1 MAIPFKIRLLLW
13 KDRFFDKKAE
23 YMEPAKARSYSNEY
37 FQKVIDKIDFAPIEM
52 KTVEDVNIPMRD
64 SHKIKARIYKPSL
77 TPNLPVIVYYHGGGF
92 VLYDIESHD
101 RVCRRLAD
109 NNNAIVIS
117 IDYRLAPEHKFPIPV
132 YDCYDS
138 LLWVSSNIKTFGGNI
153 DRISVAGDSA
163 GGNLATV
170 CCIIARDQDGP
181 KIHSQILIY
190 PTVDGTFQ
198 FASIERNGKGYLL
211 TKDRMAWFVDQYAV
225 DENDKSD
232 PLFSPIYQED
242 LVGLPPAFVF
252 TAEYDPLHDEGAAY
266 AQKLKDAGVH
276 TKYKMYEGMVHGF
289 INMPKLAKPCFTAH
303 ADIKA
308 FLHEIDNLV
317 KNGI

>member
-1 MAIPFKIRLLLW
+1 MAIPLIIRLLLW

-23 YMEPAKARSYSNEY
+23 HMEPAKARIYSNTY
-37 FQKVIDKIDFAPIEM
+37 MQRVINKIDYPPIEM
-52 KTVEDVNIPMRD
+52 NTVRDIMIPMRD
-64 SHKIKARIYKPSL
+64 GHEIKARIYKA
-77 TPNLPVIVYYHGGGF
+77 TTKNNLPVIVYYHGGGF

-109 NNNAIVIS
+109 NNKSIVIS
-117 IDYRLAPEHKFPIPV
+117 IDYRLAPEHKFPVPV
-132 YDCYDS
+132 NDCYDS
-138 LLWVSSNIKTFGGNI
+138 LIWVSENVSLFGGNI
-153 DRISVAGDSA
+153 ERISVAGDSA

-170 CCIIARDQDGP
+170 CCILARDLDGP

-211 TKDRMAWFVDQYAV
+211 TKERMEWFVEQYAG

-252 TAEYDPLHDEGAAY
+252 TAEFDPLHDEGAAY

-276 TKYKMYEGMVHGF
+276 TKYKMYEGMIHGF
-289 INMPKLAKPCFTAH
+289 INMPKIAKPCLTAH
-303 ADIKA
+303 ADITD
-308 FLHEIDNLV
+308 FLKELDDLA
-317 KNGI
+317 